1 MKRIYFDN
9 SSTSFPKYPGVA
21 KSMYDMMEM
30 GGFNINRGGYE
41 EAYQLENVV
50 YDTREML
57 CRLFNFPKPSNAI
70 FTPGI
75 TYSINYI
82 LRGFL
87 QKGDH
92 VITSSMEHNAV
103 MRPLVELAEDGI
115 EFSCARCE
123 KDGSLDPEEVEK
135 LIRPN
140 TKAVI
145 MLHASNVCGTLMP
158 IEEVGKIT
166 KKHGI
171 KFIVDSAQSAGLFP
185 IDIQK
190 MGIDA
195 LCFTGHKSLRGPQGI
210 GGFLISDDMAG
221 RVKPII
227 TGGTGSFSH
236 LETVPPSLPDRFES
250 GTMNLPGI
258 VGLHSA
264 LKYAESEDTDKIL
277 KNELETAESFYKKA
291 LELPFAKMAGKTD
304 FKDRAPIVSINFKE
318 HDNAEI
324 AYRLESEYG
333 IMTRCGLH
341 CAPRAHKTLGTYPEG
356 TVRFSFSSFN
366 TFREVDSCI
375 EALKEILR

>member
-9 SSTSFPKYPGVA
+9 SSTSFPKYPGVSKA
-21 KSMYDMMEM
+21 MYDMMER

-57 CRLFNFPKPSNAI
+57 CRLFNFPKPSNVI

-75 TYSINYI
+75 TYSINYMI
-82 LRGFL
+82 RGFL
-87 QKGDH
+87 QKGDY

-103 MRPLVELAEDGI
+103 MRPLVEMEKAGV

-145 MLHASNVCGTLMP
+145 MLHASNVCGTLLP
-158 IEEVGKIT
+158 IEEIGKIT

-171 KFIVDSAQSAGLFP
+171 KFIVDSAQSAGVFP
-185 IDIQK
+185 IDTQK
-190 MGIDA
+190 MGIDV

-210 GGFLISDDMAG
+210 GGFLISEDMAG
-221 RVKPII
+221 RVRPII

-236 LETVPPSLPDRFES
+236 FETVPTSLPDRFES

-258 VGLHSA
+258 VGLHAA
-264 LKYAESEDTDKIL
+264 LKYSEGIDMKKLLDDEISI
-277 KNELETAESFYKKA
+277 AQSFYKKA
-291 LELPFAKMAGKTD
+291 GEISFIEFAGKKD
-304 FKDRAPIVSINFKE
+304 FEDRAPIVSVNFKE
-318 HDNAEI
+318 HDNGEVAFK
-324 AYRLESEYG
+324 LESEYG

-366 TFREVDSCI
+366 TLEEVDTCI
-375 EALKEILR
+375 EALKEIVK